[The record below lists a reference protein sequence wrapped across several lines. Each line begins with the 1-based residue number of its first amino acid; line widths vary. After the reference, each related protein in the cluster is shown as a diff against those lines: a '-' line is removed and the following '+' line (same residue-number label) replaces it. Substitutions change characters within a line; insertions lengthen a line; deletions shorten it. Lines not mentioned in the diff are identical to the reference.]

1 MTELKHYE
9 IAVIG
14 AGPGGYAAAFRAADL
29 GKQVL
34 LIDRDNELGGVCLNR
49 GCIPSKALLHISKV
63 MSEAEHLSKMGV
75 TYSKPAIDIDQ
86 VRAHINKIVSQ
97 LNGGIAQMA
106 KARKVDTIQGLAAFK
121 SNSELNIETEDG
133 HISISFDKCIIAAGS
148 TSAMIPGVPNDH
160 PSILTSKTAL
170 DLVDIPE
177 KLLVIGGGVIGLEL
191 GQVYAALGS
200 RVSVVEFL
208 PTLLPGTDPDLVKPL
223 QRKLK
228 NQFESILVSS
238 KVISVETNE
247 NGTLTVAI
255 ENDKGTKRE
264 SFNKVLVSVGRKPN
278 SNFLN
283 LDSTD
288 IEMDDFGFI
297 NVDVYQRTS
306 IKNIFAIG
314 DIAGN
319 PMLAHKAT
327 HEGKVAAEV
336 ASGHPA
342 AFDARAIPSVV
353 YTDPEVAWA
362 GLTEIEAKEKNI
374 SYESGD
380 FPWAASGKALAIG
393 ANQGK
398 TKILFDP
405 ETKQVLGVGIV
416 GPGAGDLISEGML
429 AIEMGADAEDIGLT
443 IHPHPTLS
451 ETFAAAAEMFSGT
464 ITDLYI
470 PKKKRH

>member
-9 IAVIG
+9 IVVIG

-34 LIDRDNELGGVCLNR
+34 LVDRDNALGGVCLNR

-63 MSEAEHLSKMGV
+63 MSDAEHLSKMGV

-86 VRAHINKIVSQ
+86 VRAHKNKIVSQ

-121 SNSELNIETEDG
+121 SNSELNIKTEKG
-133 HISISFDKCIIAAGS
+133 HMSISFDKCIIAAGS
-148 TSAMIPGVPNDH
+148 TSAMIPGVPSDH

-177 KLLVIGGGVIGLEL
+177 RLLVIGGGVIGLEL

-238 KVISVETNE
+238 KVTSVEISE
-247 NGTLTVAI
+247 DGTLSVAI

-342 AFDARAIPSVV
+342 AFDAKAIPSVV

-374 SYESGD
+374 SYETGN
-380 FPWAASGKALAIG
+380 FPWAASGKALAVG

-470 PKKKRH
+470 PKTKGH

>member
-1 MTELKHYE
+1 MTQLKHYE
-9 IAVIG
+9 IVVIG

-29 GKQVL
+29 GKRVL

-86 VRAHINKIVSQ
+86 VRAHKNKIVSQ

-288 IEMDDFGFI
+288 IEMNDFGFI

-306 IKNIFAIG
+306 IKNVFAIG

-342 AFDARAIPSVV
+342 AFDAKAIPSVV

-374 SYESGD
+374 SYETGE
-380 FPWAASGKALAIG
+380 FPWGASGKALAIG

>member
-1 MTELKHYE
+1 MTQLKHYE
-9 IAVIG
+9 IVVIG

-29 GKQVL
+29 GKRVL

-133 HISISFDKCIIAAGS
+133 HISIFFDKCIIAAGS

-228 NQFESILVSS
+228 NQFESIFVSS

-247 NGTLTVAI
+247 DGTLTVAI
-255 ENDKGTKRE
+255 ENDKGIERKN
-264 SFNKVLVSVGRKPN
+264 FNKVLVSVGRKPN
-278 SNFLN
+278 SKFLN

-288 IEMDDFGFI
+288 IEMNDFGFI

-374 SYESGD
+374 FYESGD

>member
-1 MTELKHYE
+1 MTQLKHYE
-9 IAVIG
+9 IVVIG

-29 GKQVL
+29 GKRVL

-264 SFNKVLVSVGRKPN
+264 GFNKVLVSVGRKPN